1 MRRKPQAHFPHLLL
15 QSGGIKESVYH
26 TIRNAILDGRLSAGI
41 KLPSSRAFA
50 EMMSIS
56 RNSVIAG
63 YERLID
69 EGYLITKAGSGTYVA
84 TTLPD
89 ELVKLTSKTN
99 YLNHPLYSAP
109 NLNPMISHLT
119 TLWKNSRP
127 NTNQRQ
133 MFNIGIGCVDQFPH
147 DLWGRLLG
155 RVWRKSKQD
164 IPYYNHPDG
173 YPPLKKI
180 LVDYVHSTRGVNCR
194 AEQIII
200 VNGTQQAI
208 NLTANVL
215 LHKGNSVWLDDPGY
229 DSARAILTASGAHIS
244 PVHSDDEGMDIEFA
258 MQHYPNANLIYTA
271 PSHQFPLG
279 TTLSLARR
287 LALLE
292 WAQKNNAW
300 IFEDDYN
307 SEFRYLSKPI
317 QALQGLDTYQRVIY
331 AGTFSKMMYPG
342 FRLGFLIV
350 PEVLI
355 EPFTMMKYYSD
366 SHSGY
371 LEQAALAQFIQE
383 GHYARHVRK
392 IRKICYSRQNALID
406 AINTYLPNIFE
417 VQRTDSGIHAVC
429 WLKAGINLQ
438 LILSACYQ
446 LGFGV
451 QPLSRYCIKS
461 RHNNGIL
468 FGYAAHTETDITNN
482 IIELSN
488 ALRRLNVI

>member
-1 MRRKPQAHFPHLLL
+1 MKPQPKAQFPHLFLEA
-15 QSGGIKESVYH
+15 GCIKESVYH
-26 TIRNAILDGRLSAGI
+26 AIRSAILDGRLTADI
-41 KLPSSRAFA
+41 KLPSSRALA

-63 YERLID
+63 FERLID
-69 EGYLITKAGSGTYVA
+69 EGYLITKPGSGTYVS
-84 TTLPD
+84 TTVPD
-89 ELVKLTSKTN
+89 ELVRLTSKTSPFEPAQ
-99 YLNHPLYSAP
+99 HSEFD
-109 NLNPMISHLT
+109 LNPALTRIT
-119 TLWKNSRP
+119 TLWENSHP
-127 NTNQRQ
+127 NVGKRE

-155 RVWRKSKQD
+155 RVWRKSKRE
-164 IPYYNHPDG
+164 ITHYNHSNG

-180 LVDYVHSTRGVNCR
+180 LVNYVRSTRGVNCHE
-194 AEQIII
+194 EQIII

-208 NLTANVL
+208 NLTVNVL
-215 LHKGNSVWLDDPGY
+215 LKEGNSVWLDDPGY
-229 DSARAILTASGAHIS
+229 DSARAVLTASGVNIAPI
-244 PVHSDDEGMDIEFA
+244 PADDEGMDIAYAAKHHPEA
-258 MQHYPNANLIYTA
+258 KLVYTA

-279 TTLSLARR
+279 TTLSLPRR

-292 WAQKNNAW
+292 WVQQNQVW

-317 QALQGLDTYQRVIY
+317 QALQGLDNHQRVIY

-366 SHSGY
+366 SRSGY

-392 IRKICYSRQNALID
+392 IRKICYLRQNVLIE
-406 AINTYLPNIFE
+406 AINRYLPHVFQIE
-417 VQRTDSGIHAVC
+417 QTDSGIHAVC
-429 WLKAGINLQ
+429 WLKSGCNQ
-438 LILSACYQ
+438 ERILSVCHN

-451 QPLSRYCIKS
+451 QPLSRYCI
-461 RHNNGIL
+461 NNRNNNAIL
-468 FGYAAHTETDITNN
+468 FGYAAHNEADITNS
-482 IIELSN
+482 IIALSQALN
-488 ALRRLNVI
+488 A

>member
-1 MRRKPQAHFPHLLL
+1 MKRKPQALFPHLLL
-15 QSGGIKESVYH
+15 EAGCIKENVYH

-63 YERLID
+63 FERLID
-69 EGYLITKAGSGTYVA
+69 EGYLVTRQGSGTYVS
-84 TTLPD
+84 TTIPD
-89 ELVKLTSKTN
+89 ELVKLTSKTD
-99 YLNHPLYSAP
+99 PLDKQQYSAP
-109 NLNPMISHLT
+109 NLNPVMSHLT
-119 TLWKNSRP
+119 TLWKTSRP
-127 NTNQRQ
+127 NTNKKQ

-155 RVWRKSKQD
+155 RVWRRSIQE
-164 IPYYNHPDG
+164 IPHYNHPAG
-173 YPPLKKI
+173 YPPLKRI
-180 LVDYVHSTRGVNCR
+180 LVDYVHSTRGVNCSE
-194 AEQIII
+194 EQIII

-208 NLTANVL
+208 NLTASVL
-215 LHKGNSVWLDDPGY
+215 LQQGSSVWLDDPGY
-229 DSARAILTASGAHIS
+229 DSARAILTARGANICPIPS
-244 PVHSDDEGMDIEFA
+244 ESDGMNITMA
-258 MQHYPNANLIYTA
+258 AQTYPDACLVYTA

-279 TTLSLARR
+279 TTLSLTKR

-292 WAQKNNAW
+292 WANKNQAW

-317 QALQGLDTYQRVIY
+317 QALQGLDAHQRVIY

-350 PEVLI
+350 PKILI

-392 IRKICYSRQNALID
+392 VRKVCYSRQNALIS
-406 AINTYLPNIFE
+406 AINTYLPHVFNVE
-417 VQRTDSGIHAVC
+417 QTDSGIHAVC
-429 WLKAGINLQ
+429 WLKPGISLPF
-438 LILSACYQ
+438 ILSTCHQ

-451 QPLSRYCIKS
+451 QPLSRYCMNS
-461 RHNNGIL
+461 HENNAIL
-468 FGYAAHTETDITNN
+468 FGYAAHTETEITRS
-482 IIELSN
+482 IIALSH
-488 ALRRLNVI
+488 ALQTIK